1 MSISPAMSEVLV
13 MTAYSVVIP
22 VYNEE
27 ESLPV
32 LFQELFAVMTEM
44 GKPFEILFVNDG
56 SSDRSAEVIDGFV
69 VEHPQDVR
77 VIHLNQRNG
86 QTFALKQGLDAAKGE
101 VVVTLDADLQNDP
114 ADIPQLIAK
123 LEDEN
128 LDVVCGWRRA
138 RKDRLLKA
146 VFSKFGNFLEQMLT
160 GLTVHDVSC
169 TLRVYKRSCIDKIA
183 LNREGMHRFIPLS
196 LVLQGCRAG
205 EIESNHRLRKF
216 GRSKYGHQRI
226 LKVVIDFFRLLASR
240 GRA

>member
-1 MSISPAMSEVLV
+1 MSEILI
-13 MTAYSVVIP
+13 MTVYSVVIP

-27 ESLPV
+27 DSLPV
-32 LFQELFAVMTEM
+32 LFRELYAVMRGM

-56 SSDRSAEVIDGFV
+56 SFDRSAEIIDRFV
-69 VEHPQDVR
+69 AEHPQDVR
-77 VIHLNQRNG
+77 GINLNQRNG
-86 QTFALKQGLDAAKGE
+86 QTFALKRGLDTVKGE
-101 VVVTLDADLQNDP
+101 IVITLDADLQNDP
-114 ADIPQLIAK
+114 ADIPRLIAK
-123 LEDEN
+123 LEEGN
-128 LDVVCGWRRA
+128 FDVVCGWRRT
-138 RKDRLLKA
+138 RQDRLLKV
-146 VFSKFGNFLEQMLT
+146 VFSKLGNIFQRMLT